1 MKDVFPDVVE
11 KARRARPPWPMTK
24 KGDKEGYFQI
34 RHNGNIFHVLLSDGM
49 DWDHASISLD
59 KNRTLTWEEMCYVKD
74 LFFKEDEAVIQIH
87 PKKEDYV
94 NFAKTTLHL
103 WRYQGEFPLPDYI
116 MVGPKNAEE
125 LRDILTQRN
134 LV

>member
-11 KARRARPPWPMTK
+11 KARRASPIMPQRWPMTK

-34 RHNGNIFHVLLSDGM
+34 RHNGNMYYILLSDGGG
-49 DWDHASISLD
+49 WDHVSISLD
-59 KNRTLTWEEMCYVKD
+59 KNRTPTWEEMCYVKN

-94 NFAKTTLHL
+94 NFAKVTLHL
-103 WRYQGEFPLPDYI
+103 WRYQGEFPLPDSI

-125 LRDILTQRN
+125 LRAILT
-134 LV
+134 